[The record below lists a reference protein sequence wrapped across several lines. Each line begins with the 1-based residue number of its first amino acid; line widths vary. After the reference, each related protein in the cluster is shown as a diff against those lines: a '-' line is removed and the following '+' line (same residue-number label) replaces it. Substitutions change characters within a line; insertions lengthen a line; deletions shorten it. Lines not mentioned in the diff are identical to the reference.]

1 MFITTQKEEFSYA
14 YISAVASVAGYSF
27 QIAPRPLDLV
37 GVDVTITGLVSP
49 GSRRRT
55 RLDLQLKC
63 TSQDLL
69 DNEGIRYPLEIK
81 NYNEL
86 RNTNL
91 DDDPLLLVVVL
102 VPEKVEDWLQQTET
116 ELCLKRC
123 AYWVSLRGQ
132 ASSTNQSNVTVYLPR
147 QNVFSV
153 DALKTLMQRIAA
165 GEAI

>member
-69 DNEGIRYPLEIK
+69 DNEGIRYSLEIK

-102 VPEKVEDWLQQTET
+102 VPEKVEHWLQQTET

>member
-49 GSRRRT
+49 GSRRRI

-69 DNEGIRYPLEIK
+69 NNEVIKYPLEIK

-86 RNTNL
+86 RNTNP
-91 DDDPLLLVVVL
+91 DDDPLLLVVFL
-102 VPEKVEDWLQQTET
+102 VPEKVEHWLQQTET

-123 AYWVSLRGQ
+123 AYWISLRDQ
-132 ASSTNQSNVTVYLPR
+132 ASSTNQTNVTVYLPR

-153 DALKTLMQRIAA
+153 DALKTFMQKIAA